1 MRIGRAFI
9 LLLVGLPLLAGCGAE
24 SPPRLTGSGPR
35 LEPASSRPDP
45 EKELRGAVLEAVGQQ
60 TFAGPAA
67 FRCVLHD
74 EKGLQIN
81 FRTGD
86 PKLPAVAVR
95 IEEFHGDGPYRARL
109 FVTGR
114 NGTGA
119 LVRSLGEAEVQVD
132 QEVPA
137 GARALLLDGSFKGIY
152 GGEAGKGSVEGRF
165 GDCEYL
171 PRVEERLDESTPS
184 AAGTTATGP

>member
-1 MRIGRAFI
+1 MRTGRAFI

-24 SPPRLTGSGPR
+24 GPPHLTDSGPR
-35 LEPASSRPDP
+35 LEPSPSRL
-45 EKELRGAVLEAVGQQ
+45 EKKKELRGAVLEAVGRQ
-60 TFAGPAA
+60 TFVGPTA
-67 FRCVLHD
+67 FRCVLHE

-86 PKLPAVAVR
+86 PELPAVAVR

-114 NGTGA
+114 SRTGA

-137 GARALLLDGSFKGIY
+137 GAGALLLDGSFQGVY
-152 GGEAGKGSVEGRF
+152 GGEAGKGSVQGRF

-171 PRVEERLDESTPS
+171 QRLDESPPS
-184 AAGTTATGP
+184 SEGTAATGP